1 MSTERRPGDRVKKGD
16 LLMGIGYYLCPA
28 TMQGG
33 EILGA
38 RNLIGLF
45 LVKADGALI
54 DNMAILF
61 AIKKWN
67 LKTPGREDDDIE
79 AEKKA
84 ELVVVGNPVNM
95 DGTEGDRSE
104 KCRELA
110 KLLETEY
117 GLKTDMMDERLTTVE
132 AHRALNVTN
141 TRGKDRKAVIDAV
154 SAVII
159 LEDYIK
165 QHKS

>member
-1 MSTERRPGDRVKKGD
+1 MIILSVDYGDART
-16 LLMGIGYYLCPA
+16 GIAVCDRLEMLASPVTVIQETYLPKVA
-28 TMQGG
+28 KQ
-33 EILGA
+33 IAAL
-38 RNLIGLF
+38 
-45 LVKADGALI
+45 AD
-54 DNMAILF
+54 
-61 AIKKWN
+61 
-67 LKTPGREDDDIE
+67 EQE
-79 AEKKA
+79 A

-110 KLLETEY
+110 ALLSREY
-117 GLKTDMMDERLTTVE
+117 GLATDLYDERLTTVE

-159 LEDYIK
+159 LEDYLK
-165 QHKS
+165 WKRN